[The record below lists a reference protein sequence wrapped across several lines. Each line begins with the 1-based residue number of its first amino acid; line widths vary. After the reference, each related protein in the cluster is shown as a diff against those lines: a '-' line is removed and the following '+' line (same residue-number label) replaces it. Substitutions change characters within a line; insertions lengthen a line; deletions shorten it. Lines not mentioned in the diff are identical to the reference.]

1 MVGELFEVPGIVKK
15 HERFMVVK
23 KEGKKG
29 DLIPKHNHPAEL
41 ILFTVVKGR
50 VKVWLDETEVYI
62 VEPGKVLH
70 FDGNHYIS
78 AEFLEKGEVFVTL
91 IVK

>member
-1 MVGELFEVPGIVKK
+1 MVGEIYATPGIVKQ

-41 ILFTVVKGR
+41 ILFTVVKGK
-50 VKVWLDETEVYI
+50 VKVWLNDTEEHI
-62 VEPGKVLH
+62 VEPGKMLH
-70 FDGNHYIS
+70 FDGDNYIN
-78 AEFLEKGEVFVTL
+78 AEFLEDGELFVSL
-91 IVK
+91 VVK